1 MSTENLPQSP
11 EQSPEQPPR
20 KPRVAVVFGGR
31 SSEHGISVVT
41 AGAVLGAIDR
51 TKYDVLPIGITRDGR
66 WALTADEPE
75 RMAITDR
82 RTPDVDE
89 LAESTEGG
97 VVLPVD
103 PANREVV
110 YSEPGS
116 VPKALGEVDVVFP
129 VLHGPYGEDG
139 TLQGLLELSG
149 VPYVGSGVLAS
160 AVGQDKEYMKAVFT
174 SYGLK
179 VGPYVVIRPREWE
192 QDRSGARAKI
202 VDFAGEHGWPL
213 FVKPARAGS
222 SIGITKVDDLAG
234 LDEAI
239 EEARRHDPK
248 ILVEAALRGREIECG
263 VLEFEDGPRASVPA
277 EIPPPSE
284 HAYYDFEAK
293 YIDSTPGIVPAPLT
307 DEQTA
312 EVRRLA
318 VEAFDAASCEGLVRA
333 DFFLTEDDEFVINE
347 INTMPG
353 FTPISMYP
361 QMWQA
366 TGVGYPGGGAGRAR
380 APRRRP
386 GGLRCRSRPRPPR
399 RRPPRGPPSRSM
411 ISGFPSPPP
420 AGGSVR
426 SAFRH
431 NSVTDAPGPGSAG
444 TAADSPSS
452 AEGQPATEI
461 DRRDRAGEGLEMN
474 DRTGQGAGDAVHL
487 LDLGDHHATQ
497 LVDGVGLG
505 ADDDVI
511 GSCHVLGLDHSRDL
525 ADRLGDGRRLADLRL
540 DQDVRLYH
548 GTSRA
553 ATRIMWGKGTPRYR
567 VAAPRGET
575 RGGRAVRAGVPR

>member
-1 MSTENLPQSP
+1 MSTENLP
-11 EQSPEQPPR
+11 QSPEQPPR

-41 AGAVLGAIDR
+41 AGAVLAAIDR

-75 RMAITDR
+75 RMAISER
-82 RTPDVDE
+82 RTPDVEE
-89 LAESTEGG
+89 LAESAEGA

-110 YSEPGS
+110 YSEPGA

-149 VPYVGSGVLAS
+149 VPYVGAGVLAS
-160 AVGQDKEYMKAVFT
+160 AVGQDKEYMKAVFA
-174 SYGLK
+174 SYGLQ

-192 QDRSGARAKI
+192 QDRSGARGKI

-222 SIGITKVDDLAG
+222 SIGITKVDDPAG

-248 ILVEAALRGREIECG
+248 ILVEATLRGREIECG

-307 DEQTA
+307 PEETA
-312 EVRRLA
+312 EVQRLA
-318 VEAFDAASCEGLVRA
+318 VAAFDAASCEGLVRA
-333 DFFLTEDDEFVINE
+333 DFFLTEDGEFVINE

-366 TGVGYPGGGAGRAR
+366 SGVAYPELVDRLVQAAL
-380 APRRRP
+380 RRP
-386 GGLRCRSRPRPPR
+386 TGLR
-399 RRPPRGPPSRSM
+399 
-411 ISGFPSPPP
+411 
-420 AGGSVR
+420 
-426 SAFRH
+426 
-431 NSVTDAPGPGSAG
+431 
-444 TAADSPSS
+444 
-452 AEGQPATEI
+452 
-461 DRRDRAGEGLEMN
+461 
-474 DRTGQGAGDAVHL
+474 
-487 LDLGDHHATQ
+487 
-497 LVDGVGLG
+497 
-505 ADDDVI
+505 
-511 GSCHVLGLDHSRDL
+511 
-525 ADRLGDGRRLADLRL
+525 
-540 DQDVRLYH
+540 
-548 GTSRA
+548 
-553 ATRIMWGKGTPRYR
+553 
-567 VAAPRGET
+567 
-575 RGGRAVRAGVPR
+575 

>member
-11 EQSPEQPPR
+11 DSPSR

-41 AGAVLGAIDR
+41 AGAVLKAIDR
-51 TKYDVLPIGITRDGR
+51 TRYDVLPIGITQDGR

-75 RMAITDR
+75 RMAIAER
-82 RTPDVDE
+82 RTPSVDQ
-89 LAESTEGG
+89 LAESTEGA

-103 PANREVV
+103 PADREVV

-149 VPYVGSGVLAS
+149 IPYVGSGVLSS
-160 AVGQDKEYMKAVFT
+160 AVGQDKEYMKRVFT
-174 SYGLK
+174 SFGLK
-179 VGPYVVIRPREWE
+179 VGPYLVIRPREW
-192 QDRSGARAKI
+192 ARDEAAARKRI

-222 SIGITKVDDLAG
+222 SIGITKVDDLSG
-234 LDEAI
+234 LDDALA
-239 EEARRHDPK
+239 EARRHDPK

-263 VLEFEDGPRASVPA
+263 VLEFEDGPRASLPA
-277 EIPPPSE
+277 EIPPPDT

-293 YIDSTPGIVPAPLT
+293 YIDSTPGMVPAPLT
-307 DEQTA
+307 DEETA

-333 DFFLTEDDEFVINE
+333 DFFLTEDGEFVINE

-366 TGVGYPGGGAGRAR
+366 TGVSYQELVDLLIQAAL
-380 APRRRP
+380 RRST
-386 GGLRCRSRPRPPR
+386 GLR
-399 RRPPRGPPSRSM
+399 
-411 ISGFPSPPP
+411 
-420 AGGSVR
+420 
-426 SAFRH
+426 
-431 NSVTDAPGPGSAG
+431 
-444 TAADSPSS
+444 
-452 AEGQPATEI
+452 
-461 DRRDRAGEGLEMN
+461 
-474 DRTGQGAGDAVHL
+474 
-487 LDLGDHHATQ
+487 
-497 LVDGVGLG
+497 
-505 ADDDVI
+505 
-511 GSCHVLGLDHSRDL
+511 
-525 ADRLGDGRRLADLRL
+525 
-540 DQDVRLYH
+540 
-548 GTSRA
+548 
-553 ATRIMWGKGTPRYR
+553 
-567 VAAPRGET
+567 
-575 RGGRAVRAGVPR
+575 

>member
-11 EQSPEQPPR
+11 DSPSR

-41 AGAVLGAIDR
+41 AGAVLKAIDR
-51 TKYDVLPIGITRDGR
+51 TRYDVLPIGITQDGR

-75 RMAITDR
+75 RMAIAER
-82 RTPDVDE
+82 RTPSVDQ
-89 LAESTEGG
+89 LAESTEGA

-103 PANREVV
+103 PADREVV

-149 VPYVGSGVLAS
+149 MPYVGSGVLSS
-160 AVGQDKEYMKAVFT
+160 AVGQDKEYMKRVFT
-174 SYGLK
+174 SFGLK
-179 VGPYVVIRPREWE
+179 VGPYLVIRPREWA
-192 QDRSGARAKI
+192 QDEAAARRRI
-202 VDFAGEHGWPL
+202 VDFAGDHGWPL

-222 SIGITKVDDLAG
+222 SIGITKVDDLSG

-239 EEARRHDPK
+239 AEAQRHDPK

-263 VLEFEDGPRASVPA
+263 VLEFADGPRASLPA
-277 EIPPPSE
+277 EIPPPDA

-307 DEQTA
+307 DEETA

-333 DFFLTEDDEFVINE
+333 DFFLTEDGEFVINE

-366 TGVGYPGGGAGRAR
+366 TGVSYQELVDLLIQAAL
-380 APRRRP
+380 RRST
-386 GGLRCRSRPRPPR
+386 GLR
-399 RRPPRGPPSRSM
+399 
-411 ISGFPSPPP
+411 
-420 AGGSVR
+420 
-426 SAFRH
+426 
-431 NSVTDAPGPGSAG
+431 
-444 TAADSPSS
+444 
-452 AEGQPATEI
+452 
-461 DRRDRAGEGLEMN
+461 
-474 DRTGQGAGDAVHL
+474 
-487 LDLGDHHATQ
+487 
-497 LVDGVGLG
+497 
-505 ADDDVI
+505 
-511 GSCHVLGLDHSRDL
+511 
-525 ADRLGDGRRLADLRL
+525 
-540 DQDVRLYH
+540 
-548 GTSRA
+548 
-553 ATRIMWGKGTPRYR
+553 
-567 VAAPRGET
+567 
-575 RGGRAVRAGVPR
+575 

>member
-1 MSTENLPQSP
+1 MSSENLPQSP
-11 EQSPEQPPR
+11 EQSPEPPPR

-41 AGAVLGAIDR
+41 AGAVLAAIDR

-75 RMAITDR
+75 RMAITER
-82 RTPDVDE
+82 RTPDVEE
-89 LAESTEGG
+89 LAESAEGG
-97 VVLPVD
+97 VLLPVD
-103 PANREVV
+103 PASREVV

-149 VPYVGSGVLAS
+149 VPYVGAGVLAS

-179 VGPYVVIRPREWE
+179 VGPYAVVRPREWE
-192 QDRSGARAKI
+192 QHPSAARKRI

-222 SIGITKVDDLAG
+222 SIGITKVDDLSG

-307 DEQTA
+307 DEETA

-318 VEAFDAASCEGLVRA
+318 VAAFDAASCEGLVRA
-333 DFFLTEDDEFVINE
+333 DFFLTEDGEFVINE

-366 TGVGYPGGGAGRAR
+366 TGVSYPELVDRLVGAAL
-380 APRRRP
+380 RRP
-386 GGLRCRSRPRPPR
+386 TGLR
-399 RRPPRGPPSRSM
+399 
-411 ISGFPSPPP
+411 
-420 AGGSVR
+420 
-426 SAFRH
+426 
-431 NSVTDAPGPGSAG
+431 
-444 TAADSPSS
+444 
-452 AEGQPATEI
+452 
-461 DRRDRAGEGLEMN
+461 
-474 DRTGQGAGDAVHL
+474 
-487 LDLGDHHATQ
+487 
-497 LVDGVGLG
+497 
-505 ADDDVI
+505 
-511 GSCHVLGLDHSRDL
+511 
-525 ADRLGDGRRLADLRL
+525 
-540 DQDVRLYH
+540 
-548 GTSRA
+548 
-553 ATRIMWGKGTPRYR
+553 
-567 VAAPRGET
+567 
-575 RGGRAVRAGVPR
+575 